1 MTLPV
6 GHEAPDFELIGTL
19 PQPVKLA
26 DLRGE
31 KTAVVAFFELAFNDD
46 CVAELEAFQEL
57 LPEFEAANAQVL
69 AISIDP
75 VGILQGFAGAYG
87 LTFPLLTASLHYN
100 VLQEFGAWQDSLG
113 FASEDG
119 GMASRVTYVV
129 DKQGQVRGALSN
141 LNDPRAHAR
150 EALRIA
156 KELA

>member
-1 MTLPV
+1 VTLPV
-6 GHEAPDFELIGTL
+6 GQEAPNFELIGTL

-26 DLRGE
+26 DLRGK
-31 KTAVVAFFELAFNDD
+31 KTAVVVFFELAFNDD
-46 CVAELEAFQEL
+46 CVAELESFQEL
-57 LPEFEAANAQVL
+57 LPEFEAANAEVM

-87 LTFPLLTASLHYN
+87 FSFPLLTASLHYD
-100 VLQEFGAWQDSLG
+100 VLQQFGAWQDSLG

-129 DKQGQVRGALSN
+129 DKQGQVRGALSGFE
-141 LNDPRAHAR
+141 DVRAHAQ

-156 KELA
+156 KEVA